1 MLYFLLLLALATTI
15 TCGNELSHIQIGF
28 FISNN
33 NQLVLDVAIN

>member
-33 NQLVLDVAIN
+33 QLVPLIGIH